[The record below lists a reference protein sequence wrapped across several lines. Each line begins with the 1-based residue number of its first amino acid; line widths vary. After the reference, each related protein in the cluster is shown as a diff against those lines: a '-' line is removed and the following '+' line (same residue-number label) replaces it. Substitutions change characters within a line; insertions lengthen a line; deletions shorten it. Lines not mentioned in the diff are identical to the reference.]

1 MKISF
6 PDYDKH
12 GKLDYVA
19 AWYSIAA
26 KIIRNTKISCAFV
39 STNSIVQGESV
50 RVMWEYLF
58 GKGVVINFAY
68 RTFKWSSESFD
79 LAAVHCVIIG
89 FANFHAPEKFIFD
102 GDKKIHAKNINAYL
116 LDAPN
121 IFIENR
127 GNPPKGFP
135 KMTKG
140 SQPTDGGNLLLK
152 PAERDELIAKNPLAA
167 KYIFQFIGGDEF
179 INGKLRYCLWLVD
192 CPPNVLRKMP
202 LVMKRLEKVRE
213 FRLQSKTASVRRAA
227 ETPAIFTQNRCS

>member
-1 MKISF
+1 MANCRTNRRHE
-6 PDYDKH
+6 KH

-26 KIIRNTKISCAFV
+26 KIIRDTKISCAFV

-68 RTFKWSSESFD
+68 RIST
-79 LAAVHCVIIG
+79 L
-89 FANFHAPEKFIFD
+89 PLFIVSLSALPTSTRRKNLFLTAT
-102 GDKKIHAKNINAYL
+102 KKIHAKNINAYL

-192 CPPNVLRKMP
+192 CPPN
-202 LVMKRLEKVRE
+202 
-213 FRLQSKTASVRRAA
+213 A
-227 ETPAIFTQNRCS
+227 